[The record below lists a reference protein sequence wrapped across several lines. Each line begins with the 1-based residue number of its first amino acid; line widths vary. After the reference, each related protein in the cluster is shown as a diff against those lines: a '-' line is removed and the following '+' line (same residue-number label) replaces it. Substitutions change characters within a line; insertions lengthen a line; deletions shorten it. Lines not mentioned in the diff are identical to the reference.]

1 MFKSFLESVLRLK
14 EGRTLTIAE
23 RTNYLLFMINVF
35 QMGLLEFNLR
45 LSEVELGGSY
55 WTVQTSETGCH
66 FGTSFGSLHFSSLQ
80 LCSGED
86 AEDLTNYEPIKFIE
100 KGLLIKLGR

>member
-35 QMGLLEFNLR
+35 QMGGAWKMR
-45 LSEVELGGSY
+45 
-55 WTVQTSETGCH
+55 
-66 FGTSFGSLHFSSLQ
+66 
-80 LCSGED
+80 
-86 AEDLTNYEPIKFIE
+86 
-100 KGLLIKLGR
+100 